1 MSRESSTCQNMAKG
15 MLMFTGLCYLISAG
29 GLTYIGIWVFSTYDH
44 FDEIADASLTLLP
57 ASIILG
63 ISVFMCVIGILACI
77 AAFKN
82 NKILLSVFFCL
93 ILIVFVGE
101 ILAATLGYV
110 YRKKVESVLEDDLL
124 DAVNN
129 YNVTV
134 YREQIDYM
142 QHEFECCGVRNAS
155 DWEAS
160 TFWKIN
166 HTNTVP
172 TSCCKPLHG
181 NLTCNPTLGSDTIFN
196 QGCLTELNS
205 EFNNN
210 LVYIATTAVFLAV
223 IQFLALISAC
233 ILVCRTR
240 DEQEY
245 QTLTEVIGGGLR
257 V

>member
-1 MSRESSTCQNMAKG
+1 
-15 MLMFTGLCYLISAG
+15 MFTGLCYLVSAG

-57 ASIILG
+57 ASIILAV
-63 ISVFMCVIGILACI
+63 SVFMCIVGILACI

-93 ILIVFVGE
+93 ILTVFVGE
-101 ILAATLGYV
+101 ILAAILGYV
-110 YRKKVESVLEDDLL
+110 YRKKVEGILEDNLL

-142 QHEFECCGVRNAS
+142 QKEFECCGVRNAS
-155 DWEAS
+155 DWMNSAY
-160 TFWKIN
+160 WKMN

-172 TSCCKPLHG
+172 NSCCKPMKHE
-181 NLTCNPTLGSDTIFN
+181 NETCDPTLGSNTIFN
-196 QGCLTELNS
+196 QGCLSELNE
-205 EFNNN
+205 EFRTN
-210 LVYIATTAVFLAV
+210 LIYIASSVVFLAV
-223 IQFLALISAC
+223 IQLLALISAC
-233 ILVCRTR
+233 ILACRTR

-257 V
+257 I